1 MESSLESDNAHYI
14 PKSDIEVLSQEID
27 NELGM
32 YRIRTGNKIRYLT
45 IEVDAFDEDTMCRP
59 YLLIPELP
67 SFPNA
72 PWTKMDICRSN
83 DGSLKVTTSDVK
95 LQGRKFEVLSLKRT
109 RYYRHNVH
117 EVIFNGA
124 PAIAKIVRWEWELP
138 RMENETAV
146 YSFIYQ
152 DQCAHPEDPPIAP
165 QVLAHLTEDG
175 RVMGLLLEKVNG
187 RFPGPD
193 DLARCEEVVRRVHD
207 IGIVHGD
214 INRYNF
220 LIDDETGNIRLVD
233 FEHAKHL
240 TEETA
245 RAELDSLPSELA
257 EETGR
262 GTTTEEKIAIFED

>member
-1 MESSLESDNAHYI
+1 
-14 PKSDIEVLSQEID
+14 
-27 NELGM
+27 M

-83 DGSLKVTTSDVK
+83 DGLLKVTTSDVK
-95 LQGRKFEVLSLKRT
+95 LQGVGFVWHPEKVEVLSLKRT

-146 YSFIYQ
+146 YSSTKISAPTQ
-152 DQCAHPEDPPIAP
+152 RTRPLHP
-165 QVLAHLTEDG
+165 
-175 RVMGLLLEKVNG
+175 K
-187 RFPGPD
+187 FS
-193 DLARCEEVVRRVHD
+193 
-207 IGIVHGD
+207 
-214 INRYNF
+214 
-220 LIDDETGNIRLVD
+220 LI
-233 FEHAKHL
+233 
-240 TEETA
+240 
-245 RAELDSLPSELA
+245 
-257 EETGR
+257 
-262 GTTTEEKIAIFED
+262 

>member
-45 IEVDAFDEDTMCRP
+45 IE
-59 YLLIPELP
+59 
-67 SFPNA
+67 
-72 PWTKMDICRSN
+72 
-83 DGSLKVTTSDVK
+83 
-95 LQGRKFEVLSLKRT
+95 RKFEVLSLKRT